1 MEVQA
6 QQNAKRLRLL
16 VRKWVSLN
24 AMSLSFMLLVSLSYC
39 ALSFYL
45 LKEPFFI
52 YFVNLVLSKIYR
64 AQAASLSDYWTR
76 LALLCVCTLRSRSSS
91 SGKHSPAFF
100 YRLE

>member
-24 AMSLSFMLLVSLSYC
+24 AMSLAFMLLVSLSYC

-45 LKEPFFI
+45 IKEPFFI
-52 YFVNLVLSKIYR
+52 YFVNL
-64 AQAASLSDYWTR
+64 
-76 LALLCVCTLRSRSSS
+76 
-91 SGKHSPAFF
+91 
-100 YRLE
+100 

>member
-64 AQAASLSDYWTR
+64 RRQAERERPDPRAD
-76 LALLCVCTLRSRSSS
+76 LARAVDDR
-91 SGKHSPAFF
+91 GP
-100 YRLE
+100 